1 MLGMEER
8 SRMKNLDR
16 STATPGFV
24 TLTSVLLFT
33 SSLVIG
39 VSYAVPSQSPPSNL
53 PAVKITAPNKGQQ
66 VPVASNILV
75 SGTSFPP
82 PSIEKTHSACIVSV
96 SLNGVKP
103 YQKVVATGP
112 GGISDYSTWR
122 YAIASNYA
130 TIKPGQN
137 KITAKISC
145 AATPSHL
152 TKFNSVNVTGIGTSY
167 GINGQNGKNGA
178 NGTNG
183 VSVGGSGGSAIGGN
197 GGNGGNGGRAIA
209 NDRNGGVAI
218 GGKGGN
224 GGNGG
229 SANGGNGGNSG

>member
-82 PSIEKTHSACIVSV
+82 PSIGY
-96 SLNGVKP
+96 LLVK
-103 YQKVVATGP
+103 YTDNCNDIEAEQKQQII
-112 GGISDYSTWR
+112 ISR
-122 YAIASNYA
+122 Q
-130 TIKPGQN
+130 P
-137 KITAKISC
+137 
-145 AATPSHL
+145 
-152 TKFNSVNVTGIGTSY
+152 
-167 GINGQNGKNGA
+167 
-178 NGTNG
+178 
-183 VSVGGSGGSAIGGN
+183 
-197 GGNGGNGGRAIA
+197 
-209 NDRNGGVAI
+209 
-218 GGKGGN
+218 
-224 GGNGG
+224 
-229 SANGGNGGNSG
+229 